1 MNLKN
6 VREKL
11 ADFYSSKKKLVLI
24 SGGALVLVIAAAVF
38 FTVRSANASASKSAS
53 TVTYASVTKG
63 DLTESIDVVGTLEA
77 QPMVELAW
85 ESGGIV
91 SAFNHKTGDKVTMG
105 EVLLK
110 LEDSSL
116 SSSILQAQTDL
127 LTAQAAYDNLL
138 SANTNLYTASKT
150 LADAEYVLRTYKS
163 SRDYWNVKGSSWDA
177 IDEARAAY
185 YAAQQVVWEKDTSH
199 NALSKLKADDPKRA
213 AAYAEYQSA
222 VAARDK
228 ALRALN
234 YLLGTSYNYTVETD
248 FILYD
253 QAKAAVDV
261 ARIDYTRYLD
271 QSDEISAAKANVQAL
286 QNTID
291 QARLVAPFDGTITE
305 ISAITGEKVAS
316 GDIAVRIDNLNN
328 LIVQVS
334 VSEVDINKVRVGQS
348 ATVTFDALPDKV
360 YQGQVDKIS
369 SAGTD
374 TSGVVEFNVNVKVLD
389 ADASVKPGF
398 TAVVSIIT
406 SQVKDALLVPNAAI
420 VSRDGKSELLKVAVD
435 NTISEISVETGS
447 SSDTFTE
454 IKSGNIIEGD
464 RIAIYSSGS
473 TDFSGLP
480 MMGGMRFL
488 SDGGQPRGNDRPR
501 QQNND

>member
-1 MNLKN
+1 MNLRN
-6 VREKL
+6 VWKKL
-11 ADFYSSKKKLVLI
+11 TDFYSAKKKLVLI

-38 FTVRSANASASKSAS
+38 FTVRSANSRASKSAS
-53 TVTYASVTKG
+53 SVTYASVTKG

-91 SAFNHKTGDKVTMG
+91 SAFNFKTGDKVTKD
-105 EVLLK
+105 ETLLK

-116 SSSILQAQTDL
+116 SSTILQAQTSL
-127 LTAQAAYDNLL
+127 LDAKATLDNLV
-138 SANTNLYTASKT
+138 SANTNLFTASQT
-150 LADAEYVLRTYKS
+150 LSDAEYTLRQYKTN
-163 SRDYWNVKGSSWDA
+163 RDYWNVKGSSWDA

-185 YAAQQVVWEKDTSH
+185 YAAQQVVWAKDVAH
-199 NALSKLKADDPKRA
+199 NALSNLPADDPKRA
-213 AAYAEYQSA
+213 AAYEAYQAA
-222 VAARDK
+222 VAASDK
-228 ALRALN
+228 SLRALN

-261 ARIDYTRYLD
+261 ARVDYTRYLD

-305 ISAITGEKVAS
+305 ISAIAGEKVAS

-334 VSEVDINKVRVGQS
+334 VSEVDINKVSVGQP
-348 ATVTFDALPDKV
+348 ATVTFDALPDKI

-369 SAGTD
+369 SAGID

-389 ADASVKPGF
+389 ADESVKPGF

-406 SQVKDALLVPNAAI
+406 SQVKNALLVPNAAI
-420 VSRDGKSELLKVAVD
+420 VSRDGKSELLKVAAD
-435 NTISEISVETGS
+435 NSISEISVETGS

-454 IKSGNIIEGD
+454 IKSGDIAEGD
-464 RIAIYSSGS
+464 RIAVYSSGS

-480 MMGGMRFL
+480 MMGGMRML